1 MAQKNINLGTGE
13 LTGDG
18 ESLRSAFTKIE
29 DNFTDVYASAFSGD
43 YNDLTNKPSIDVT
56 QVAVDILPDGTRDLG
71 SPSANWDDVYAQKVW
86 INNSFAIQDVEVG
99 GAGLKLSILEDDG
112 TTATIVADVEGY
124 ATQQYVTDAVQALD
138 DDLRVGTPGAL
149 DSLNELAQAINN
161 DPNFY
166 QTVTSALAGKA
177 DTSSIPDL
185 GSVSESIIPA
195 TDVTYDLGSATNRF
209 RDIYLS
215 GSTIDL
221 GGLEISNVGGELQLP
236 GYEKIRPVDAANAP
250 PFVDFPETLNPDTHS
265 GMELIS
271 TPTGAPRLTLPDG
284 SYNGQTYFVT
294 QNYQGGSDVEITVTN
309 YYNKATEAIETVTVT
324 GAAQFVWT
332 GTWWTKIG

>member
-1 MAQKNINLGTGE
+1 MAKQTINIGTGE
-13 LTGDG
+13 LAGDG
-18 ESLRSAFTKIE
+18 ETLRTAFDKTN
-29 DNFTDVYASAFSGD
+29 DNFTEVYNDIAALTSSAFSGD
-43 YNDLTNKPSIDVT
+43 YNDLSNLPSLFSGDYNSLSN
-56 QVAVDILPDGTRDLG
+56 LPDLTNRDISGSVFADNSTLLVDAINGVIPASVVSGTL
-71 SPSANWDDVYAQKVW
+71 
-86 INNSFAIQDVEVG
+86 NNN
-99 GAGLKLSILEDDG
+99 
-112 TTATIVADVEGY
+112 T
-124 ATQQYVTDAVQALD
+124 
-138 DDLRVGTPGAL
+138 VGTHTGPVDG
-149 DSLNELAQAINN
+149 
-161 DPNFY
+161 
-166 QTVTSALAGKA
+166 
-177 DTSSIPDL
+177 DL
-185 GSVSESIIPA
+185 VGSVFA
-195 TDVTYDLGSATNRF
+195 DD
-209 RDIYLS
+209 
-215 GSTIDL
+215 STLLVDGVNGVI
-221 GGLEISNVGGELQLP
+221 P